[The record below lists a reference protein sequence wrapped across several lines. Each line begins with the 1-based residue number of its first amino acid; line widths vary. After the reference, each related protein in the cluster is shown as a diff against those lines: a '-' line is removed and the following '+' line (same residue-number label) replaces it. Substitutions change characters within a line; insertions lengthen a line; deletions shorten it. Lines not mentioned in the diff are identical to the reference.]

1 MPELGRRP
9 IHGRRPSADQRFF
22 VRLASAS
29 SAPIGLSKPLHLSM
43 AITLAAN
50 AGFFGSRAAAAAAPR
65 ATAPAQG

>member
-9 IHGRRPSADQRFF
+9 IHGRRPGADQRFF

-29 SAPIGLSKPLHLSM
+29 SAPIGLSILHLSM

-50 AGFFGSRAAAAAAPR
+50 AGFFGSRDAAAAAPR